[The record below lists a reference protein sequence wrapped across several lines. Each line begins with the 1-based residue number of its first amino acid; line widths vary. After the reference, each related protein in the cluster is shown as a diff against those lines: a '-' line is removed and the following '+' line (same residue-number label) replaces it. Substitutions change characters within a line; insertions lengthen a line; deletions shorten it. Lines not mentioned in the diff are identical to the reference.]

1 MYMNTIDLDFCDQE
15 RLEKICA
22 KITRCAHLFYW
33 GGITDTAKGYHI
45 RIGCTKDCDLCRMV
59 FDDQTRYARDLERVA
74 SSRNVL
80 HQRKWLI
87 RNGVETRVW

>member
-1 MYMNTIDLDFCDQE
+1 MFMNTIDLDFAH
-15 RLEKICA
+15 RVKLNTILSKI
-22 KITRCAHLFYW
+22 IRCSSLISW
-33 GGITDTAKGYHI
+33 GYSDTAKGYHI
-45 RIGCTKDCDLCRMV
+45 KMGCGRDCDLCRMV
-59 FDDQTRYARDLERVA
+59 FDDQERFRRDLERTP